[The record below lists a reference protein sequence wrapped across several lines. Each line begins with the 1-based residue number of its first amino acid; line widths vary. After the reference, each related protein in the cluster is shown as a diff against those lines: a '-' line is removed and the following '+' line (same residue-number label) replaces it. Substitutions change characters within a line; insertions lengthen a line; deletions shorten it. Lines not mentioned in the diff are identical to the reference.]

1 MISFTQLLLL
11 QSGPVSSC
19 TRPPKCV
26 IDTCQWPHIGVSLWI
41 QIFSEKVLAKSIL
54 MKRIL
59 GRYFGSILEAS
70 KVRCGV
76 LNPQGVILV
85 APLTMHLYIII
96 WRIQVQ

>member
-11 QSGPVSSC
+11 QSGPI
-19 TRPPKCV
+19 RHPQCV
-26 IDTCQWPHIGVSLWI
+26 IDMCQWPHIGVSLWI

-59 GRYFGSILEAS
+59 GSYFGSILEAS

-76 LNPQGVILV
+76 LNPQGVI
-85 APLTMHLYIII
+85 
-96 WRIQVQ
+96 

>member
-1 MISFTQLLLL
+1 MALLCHVYIPQYVL
-11 QSGPVSSC
+11 
-19 TRPPKCV
+19 
-26 IDTCQWPHIGVSLWI
+26 DTCQWPQIRVSLWI
-41 QIFSEKVLAKSIL
+41 QIFPEKVLAESIL

-70 KVRCGV
+70 KVRCVEPSRGHV
-76 LNPQGVILV
+76 V